1 MVSSV
6 SKTGNISKIV
16 FLLQIEKS
24 SGQKKDASNKSRLS
38 RVSKHKAKRGKF
50 TSCVV
55 KLVIR

>member
-24 SGQKKDASNKSRLS
+24 SGQKKDACNKSRLS
-38 RVSKHKAKRGKF
+38 RVSKHKAKRGEF
-50 TSCVV
+50 NSCVV